1 MYMEFIKKQW
11 KWIASILL
19 ILLIGYGYWR
29 YTKQEEFYKRVK
41 NLMEIGIFEEREFED
56 IEFETTNTVY
66 NTANKD
72 FYDEVV
78 QVGLREMSMDSIV
91 VSIKQITQSSKDNF
105 DIDTELRAHI
115 LPNGSR
121 GNNYVIW
128 IDDMGRFES
137 IVVLSHELIHLSQY
151 QNKELIIE
159 EDGIVWKRIKFTYQD
174 ISYMDYRTRPW
185 ERDAF
190 NKEKTL
196 RFKIQ
201 DILYGD
207 N

>member
-1 MYMEFIKKQW
+1 MEFIKKHW
-11 KWIASILL
+11 KWIVSILL

-78 QVGLREMSMDSIV
+78 QVGLSELGMDSMI
-91 VSIKQITQSSKDNF
+91 VSIKQITQSSKDKF

-137 IVVLSHELIHLSQY
+137 IVVLSHELIHLTQY
-151 QNKELIIE
+151 QTKELILEKDWVI
-159 EDGIVWKRIKFTYQD
+159 WKGREYIYDDVQR
-174 ISYMDYRTRPW
+174 MDYRRRPW
-185 ERDAF
+185 EVDAF
-190 NKEKTL
+190 SKDKQL
-196 RFKIQ
+196 RFKME
-201 DILYGD
+201 DVLFGD

>member
-1 MYMEFIKKQW
+1 MEFIKKYW
-11 KWIASILL
+11 KWIVSILL

-29 YTKQEEFYKRVK
+29 YTKQEALYERVK

-78 QVGLREMSMDSIV
+78 QVGLRELGMDSMI
-91 VSIKQITQSSKDNF
+91 VSIKQITQSSKDKF

-137 IVVLSHELIHLSQY
+137 IVVLSHELIHLEQY
-151 QNKELIIE
+151 QNKELVIE

-174 ISYMDYRTRPW
+174 ISYIDYRTRPW

>member
-1 MYMEFIKKQW
+1 MKLIKKHW
-11 KWIASILL
+11 KWIVSILL

-78 QVGLREMSMDSIV
+78 QVGLRELGMDSMI
-91 VSIKQITQSSKDNF
+91 VSIKQITQSSKDKF
-105 DIDTELRAHI
+105 DTDTELRAHI

-137 IVVLSHELIHLSQY
+137 IVVISHELIHLAQY

-159 EDGIVWKRIKFTYQD
+159 KDGVVWKGIKFTYQD
-174 ISYMDYRTRPW
+174 ISYIDYRTRPW